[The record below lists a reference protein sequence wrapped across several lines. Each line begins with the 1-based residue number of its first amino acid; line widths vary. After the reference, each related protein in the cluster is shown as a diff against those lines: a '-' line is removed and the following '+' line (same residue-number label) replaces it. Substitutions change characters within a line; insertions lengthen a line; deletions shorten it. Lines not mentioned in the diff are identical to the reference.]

1 LQVIKRSSPNY
12 LKKLSFVYLIPE
24 VIFINTIMTL
34 FGLRK
39 SSDYEKSTMSDTNQK
54 IKKKKI
60 KKKTELVSL

>member
-1 LQVIKRSSPNY
+1 
-12 LKKLSFVYLIPE
+12 
-24 VIFINTIMTL
+24 MTL

-54 IKKKKI
+54 IKKKKM